1 MKRIEVNGIK
11 VYGYHGCL
19 DEEALVGTWF
29 EADVSLEY
37 DYTESALTDDLNKTI
52 DYVRVRELV
61 EQEIKT
67 RAKLIETVI
76 KRMADSLKQEFPGI
90 ESMRLVLKKHNAPI
104 GGEVGHVA
112 MVWEESFK

>member
-1 MKRIEVNGIK
+1 MKRIEVNGIR

-19 DEEALVGTWF
+19 DEEALAGTWF

-52 DYVRVRELV
+52 DYVKVRELV
-61 EQEIKT
+61 EVEIKT

-76 KRMADSLKQEFPGI
+76 KRMSDSLKKEFPDI
-90 ESMRLVLKKHNAPI
+90 LSLRLVLRKYNAPI
-104 GGEVGHVA
+104 GGEVDHVA
-112 MVWEESFK
+112 MIWEESFK